1 MDSPKPAKRP
11 LSNTLHGV
19 TWTDE
24 YAWFRDKESPEL
36 IAHLEAENAYT
47 AHWMGPLEALQQQ
60 LYEEI
65 VGRIQQDD
73 LTVPSK
79 EGDFY
84 YYSRTE
90 AGKQYSIYCRK
101 KSSLQAPEQVYLDSN
116 LLAKDLQYFRI
127 GVLETSPDQTLL
139 AYSTDTDG
147 DEDYTIHIKNLE
159 DGTLFP
165 DQIPKTYYAVEW
177 AQDNRTLYYNV
188 LDEAKRPYRVYRH
201 TLATASSE
209 DLLVYEESDPR
220 FTLHISKTRSKRFLL
235 LESSSPNTTEIRL
248 LDARQ
253 PLAEAKIFRERQ
265 PEIEY
270 SLTHQE
276 EHIFL
281 RINDRGRNFRLV
293 RCSADNWSEDT
304 WVEILPHRSDVFL
317 ESVTAFH
324 NYLIVVE
331 RQDGL
336 RRFRYQQPGSSTWQS
351 IDFDEPAYAT
361 GLTGNTDYEAVALRY
376 HFSSPVTPPSIFDFE
391 FSSGKKELLKRNEV
405 LGDFHPARYAVHRIP
420 VRAADG
426 TEIPLIT
433 LRLRELDPSKPH
445 PTLLFG
451 YGSYGVNTDASFS
464 SPRFS
469 LVDRG
474 FIYAIAQVRG
484 GAEMGQPWH
493 DAGKMQYKRNTF
505 TDFIACAEYLISNGD
520 TTPAQ
525 LAIEGGSAGGL
536 LVGACVTMRP
546 DLYGA
551 VLAHVP
557 FVDVL
562 NTMLDPSLP
571 LTVGEYEEWGNP
583 EDKPFFD
590 YIRSYSPYDN
600 TRPAHYPQMLLTAGL
615 NDPRVSYWEPAKW
628 AARLRDVNLAP
639 TRICLKVNMGAGH
652 FGASGRYDRFK
663 EFAFYFAWLL
673 DAFQMTNVSPAP
685 AKTLIHSAQDAGI

>member
-11 LSNTLHGV
+11 LSTTLHGV

-24 YAWFRDKESPEL
+24 YAWFREKENPEL
-36 IAHLEAENAYT
+36 LAHLKAENEYT
-47 AHWMGPLEALQQQ
+47 AALMQPLEPLQQT
-60 LYEEI
+60 LFEEI
-65 VGRIQQDD
+65 VGRIQQTD
-73 LTVPSK
+73 LSVPTK
-79 EGDFY
+79 EGNYF
-84 YYSRTE
+84 YYSRTQE
-90 AGKQYSIYCRK
+90 GKQYPFYCRK
-101 KSSLQAPEQVYLDSN
+101 KGSLDAPEELYLDAN
-116 LLAKDLQYFRI
+116 ALAEGLEYFRI
-127 GVLETSPDQTLL
+127 GVLETSPDQRLL
-139 AYSTDTDG
+139 AYSTDSDG
-147 DEDYTIHIKNLE
+147 DEDYTIQIQNLE
-159 DGTLFP
+159 DGTLYP
-165 DQIPKTYYAVEW
+165 DRIPKTYYAVEW
-177 AQDNRTLYYNV
+177 AQDNQTLFYNV
-188 LDEAKRPYRVYRH
+188 LNEAKRPHRVYRH
-201 TLATASSE
+201 ALNSDSSTDE
-209 DLLVYEESDPR
+209 LVYEEEDPR
-220 FTLHISKTRSKRFLL
+220 FTLNVSKSRSKRFLL
-235 LESSSPNTTEIRL
+235 LESTSPNTSEIRL
-248 LDARQ
+248 LDARN
-253 PLAEAKIFRERQ
+253 PLSEARIFRERQ
-265 PEIEY
+265 TEIEY

-276 EHIFL
+276 EHLFL

-293 RCSADNWSEDT
+293 RCPVDNWGEEH
-304 WVEILPHRSDVFL
+304 WVEILPHRSDVYL
-317 ESVTAFH
+317 EAVTAFH

-331 RQDGL
+331 RENGL
-336 RRFRYQQPGSSTWQS
+336 RRFRYQQPGSSTWES
-351 IDFDEPAYAT
+351 IEFEEKAYAA
-361 GLTGNTDYEAVALRY
+361 GLTGNLDYEAVTLRY
-376 HFSSPVTPPSIFDFE
+376 QYSSPITPPSVYDFH
-391 FSSGKKELLKRNEV
+391 FATRQHELLKRNEV
-405 LGDFHPARYAVHRIP
+405 LGGYDPQRYAVDSLL

-426 TEIPLIT
+426 TQVPLIT
-433 LRLRELDPSKPH
+433 LRLRGLDPSRPH
-445 PTLLFG
+445 PTLLYG
-451 YGSYGVNTDASFS
+451 YGSYGVKTDASFS

-505 TDFIACAEYLISNGD
+505 TDFIACAEHLIASGD

-639 TRICLKVNMGAGH
+639 TRITLKVNMGAGH

-673 DAFQMTNVSPAP
+673 QAFGMTEAP
-685 AKTLIHSAQDAGI
+685 TQRPLL